1 MFANMFGVRS
11 GMFSCA
17 RTFFELRSR
26 QPKEDFPKMRQRLVG
41 IIALAALALILPGC
55 NGGANENRTAN
66 ANTNVNTNANVAPTA
81 TPEVAN
87 ANSNRAL
94 TREEYERNK
103 ERYQREAKE
112 SGRTVGSGLNDGWLW
127 VKTRFDL
134 AGANDL
140 RDSTINVD
148 VSNAVVTLS
157 GTVASASQKTRAE
170 EVAKAVDGVKSVR
183 NDLKVSASGNTNA
196 NANHNANHNANT
208 NRNANRNANH

>member
-41 IIALAALALILPGC
+41 IIALAARALILPGC

-148 VSNAVVTLS
+148 VSNAVVRLS
-157 GTVASASQKTRAE
+157 GTVA
-170 EVAKAVDGVKSVR
+170 KAVGGVKAVR
-183 NDLKVSASGNTNA
+183 NELKVSASGNTNA